1 MTPAERRAAL
11 VEKVARE
18 LAENGYAQ
26 SNIKLAD
33 PYTAD
38 AEFWN
43 AQATAALAVAL
54 EEAAS
59 PAFLR
64 PLIEEQSAGEWD
76 EKTINND
83 VAMFSA
89 AIRALIWKEKA

>member
-11 VEKVARE
+11 VEKVARK

-26 SNIKLAD
+26 AGIKLAD

-43 AQATAALAVAL
+43 AQATAALTVAL
-54 EEAAS
+54 EEAAQV
-59 PAFLR
+59 A
-64 PLIEEQSAGEWD
+64 QSRYMGD
-76 EKTINND
+76 NNRED
-83 VAMFSA
+83 MEARCIAA
-89 AIRALIWKEKA
+89 AIRALIPK